1 MRCRCRPPPRTPALI
16 SGSANRAR
24 CRRDDHVAARDERQA
39 GADRSTVDGA
49 DHRERAVAQR
59 PEAVAHDAAGIEQVN
74 DAVAVAFFAPVPA
87 CGVVQVDTTTERALA
102 GRGEDRDVPRPY
114 RVAAR

>member
-16 SGSANRAR
+16 SGSANRA
-24 CRRDDHVAARDERQA
+24 CSDAMITSQHATSAKP

-87 CGVVQVDTTTERALA
+87 RGVVQVDTTTDTRA
-102 GRGEDRDVPRPY
+102 RRPR
-114 RVAAR
+114 